1 MKFSHHATYP
11 ASFEKVIEAATSE
24 EFLSSLTDM
33 PETAVPQRKS
43 FSDDGTTLK
52 CEIFWEHTG
61 QLDPMANMLLKGK
74 PLTWVQNITIDKT
87 TKTGT
92 ISTVYMEG
100 TIPGSCEATVTY
112 TEDGDTTTR
121 DVEGEVIVKI
131 MMAGPTVEKRLVEGI
146 EIRYGLEAE
155 ALAKFL
161 SK

>member
-1 MKFSHHATYP
+1 MKFSHNATYP
-11 ASFEKVIEAATSE
+11 ASFEKVVEASTSE
-24 EFLSSLTDM
+24 QFLSSMTDL
-33 PETAVPQRKS
+33 PETAVPERRS
-43 FSDDGTTLK
+43 FSDDGNIVT

-74 PLTWVQNITIDKT
+74 PLTWVQTITIDKS

-100 TIPGSCEATVTY
+100 SIPGSCEATVTY

-121 DVEGEVIVKI
+121 EVEGEVIVKI

-146 EIRYGLEAE
+146 QIRYDLEAK
-155 ALAKFL
+155 ALIEFL
-161 SK
+161 NK

>member
-24 EFLSSLTDM
+24 EFLNSLTDM
-33 PETAVPQRKS
+33 PETAVPVRRS
-43 FSDDGTTLK
+43 FNDDGNVVT

-74 PLTWVQNITIDKT
+74 PLTWVQSITIDKAA
-87 TKTGT
+87 KTGT

-100 TIPGSCEATVTY
+100 SIPGSCEATVTY

-121 DVEGEVIVKI
+121 DIEGEIIVKI
-131 MMAGPTVEKRLVEGI
+131 MMAGPTVEKRLAEGI
-146 EIRYGLEAE
+146 QIRYGLEAD
-155 ALAKFL
+155 ALTKFL